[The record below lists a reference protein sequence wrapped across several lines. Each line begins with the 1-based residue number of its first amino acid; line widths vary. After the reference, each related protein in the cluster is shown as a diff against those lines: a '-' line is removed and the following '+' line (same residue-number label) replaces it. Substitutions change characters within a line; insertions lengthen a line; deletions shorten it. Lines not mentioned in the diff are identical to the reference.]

1 MKICD
6 LLSNVD
12 IELLKGDSNCEI
24 NFFERNS
31 KEIKKGDCFVAIVG
45 EKFDGNDFIIS
56 AIENGAKSIICSR
69 KLTDDENK
77 IVDQND
83 VNVLLAKDTVK
94 AIQDIARYKRTL
106 IDVPVVAITGSV
118 GKTST
123 KDTISSVLSSK
134 FRVLK
139 TEGNLNNEIGVPFTI
154 LRYTD
159 EDVIVVEMGMNGFG
173 QISVLTNIAKPTIV
187 VITNIGTAHIGILGS
202 RDNILKAKM
211 EILEGLQSNVVIIN
225 NDNDLLHNWFF
236 ENSKKYNV
244 ITYGISEKSK
254 YVAEKI
260 DSYEEYSEFDID
272 GERYRI
278 NVGGEHFV
286 LNSLCAYSVGKFFN
300 LTNEEIRDGLYN
312 LKLTEKRMQ
321 KIDSVCGAIIINDAY
336 NAYEISIRQ
345 YKQMTN
351 PTEEFVLQR
360 LKTVDDIVDARAVT
374 EDHDPNRKLHKPG
387 GYTATV
393 YFESK
398 TVDQT
403 KFSYLDKN
411 DLIEKGTDAGG
422 AVEVYETEELAIK
435 RRDYLAAYD
444 GSILSNGSHT
454 VVGTCLIRTSDKLS
468 ASKQKELENKVIE
481 ALTKLD

>member
-336 NAYEISIRQ
+336 NANYDSMKAALDYLREIKNRRRIAVLGD
-345 YKQMTN
+345 ML
-351 PTEEFVLQR
+351 ELGEFS
-360 LKTVDDIVDARAVT
+360 K
-374 EDHDPNRKLHKPG
+374 KLHG
-387 GYTATV
+387 DVGREVYDIDVLITV
-393 YFESK
+393 GKEARYIAEMAK
-398 TVDQT
+398 IDN
-403 KFSYLDKN
+403 KNIFSFDNNNEAIDKIKSIIDKN
-411 DLIEKGTDAGG
+411 DLI
-422 AVEVYETEELAIK
+422 LIK
-435 RRDYLAAYD
+435 A
-444 GSILSNGSHT
+444 SN
-454 VVGTCLIRTSDKLS
+454 VMKFNDIVKKIKMF
-468 ASKQKELENKVIE
+468 
-481 ALTKLD
+481 